1 MHGSQYLG
9 SNLKHLNSKTT
20 IGFEGADFGH

>member
-1 MHGSQYLG
+1 MHGGHYLG

-20 IGFEGADFGH
+20 IGFKRADFGH